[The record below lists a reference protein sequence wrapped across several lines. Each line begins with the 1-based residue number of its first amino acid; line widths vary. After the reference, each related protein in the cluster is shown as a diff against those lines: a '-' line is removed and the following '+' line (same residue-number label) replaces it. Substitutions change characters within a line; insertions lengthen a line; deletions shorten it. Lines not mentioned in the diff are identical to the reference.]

1 MSVHFV
7 LSELSC
13 GSLSEHKIMKKI
25 VGRLDHTLNHFPS
38 GRREKKRER
47 ENRGEWADASH
58 SVPLLKA
65 LNRPATWWKTS
76 KIVPGPPHPPWDED
90 DDE

>member
-38 GRREKKRER
+38 GKREKKKREGEQR
-47 ENRGEWADASH
+47 RVGRCITLGSLAESSKQAGHMVEN
-58 SVPLLKA
+58 L
-65 LNRPATWWKTS
+65 
-76 KIVPGPPHPPWDED
+76 
-90 DDE
+90 